1 VELRGVT
8 GYKNIQIHNGSYPKD
23 FKGCFGVGNT
33 SALDFLGGSKAT
45 LQSLLNLNQ
54 CGRLRPDNGERE
66 LNPLGLRFRPPQFQ
80 IFNTMINVISEPL
93 QHSALPHLR
102 VVYWPSRQSNSDK

>member
-45 LQSLLNLNQ
+45 LQSLLNLINADGS
-54 CGRLRPDNGERE
+54 GRITVNV
-66 LNPLGLRFRPPQFQ
+66 NSIPLGPTIPATPSFRFSIP
-80 IFNTMINVISEPL
+80 
-93 QHSALPHLR
+93 
-102 VVYWPSRQSNSDK
+102 